1 MFVKKT
7 GCVSGGRKRRLLLM
21 KILITTDLY
30 TVKTNGVVTS
40 VNNLT
45 DGLRRKGHDVRI
57 LTLSDNAWS
66 YVQDD
71 VYYIGSFPLGKVY
84 PGVRGAFPH
93 RNHILN
99 ELIEW
104 CPDIIHSQCEFF
116 TFQFAKLISKRC
128 DAPIVHTYHTLYES
142 YVGYLGI
149 PEAANKKIVKLLSK
163 RRLKAAETIIAPS
176 QKTLS
181 VLKGYGM
188 DQDIEV
194 VPTGISIDQHLERY
208 SAEKKRELRR
218 AIGIR
223 EDAFVLIS
231 IGRLGKEKNIDELL
245 IGMSKVIDENPDVIL
260 LIVGDGP
267 DRKELERHVRN
278 LGLEN
283 NVDFTGAVPPKDVH
297 AYYQISDV
305 FVSAST
311 SETQGL
317 VFIEAAANGLP
328 FICHRDSCL
337 RGIIDENQNGF
348 CYETIEE
355 FQNAFAQC
363 LNCKG
368 FRENASEISRKNAL
382 KYGKQQF
389 ADRIEH
395 VYYSLVPQE
404 RRGMARDEI
413 IH

>member
-1 MFVKKT
+1 
-7 GCVSGGRKRRLLLM
+7 M

-40 VNNLT
+40 VINLT
-45 DGLRRKGHDVRI
+45 DELRKKGHDVRI
-57 LTLSDNAWS
+57 LTLSDKAWS

-71 VYYIGSFPLGKVY
+71 VYYVASFPLGKVY
-84 PGVRGAFPH
+84 PGVRGTLPH

-99 ELIEW
+99 ELIQW
-104 CPDIIHSQCEFF
+104 RPDIIHSQCEFF
-116 TFQFAKLISKRC
+116 SFQFAKIISKRC
-128 DAPIVHTYHTLYES
+128 RAPIVHTYHTLYES
-142 YVGYLGI
+142 YVGYLGL

-181 VLKGYGM
+181 VLQGYGM
-188 DQDIEV
+188 DQDIQV
-194 VPTGISIDQHLERY
+194 VPSGISIDQHLDRY
-208 SAEKKRELRR
+208 SEEKKNELRR

-223 EDAFVLIS
+223 EDAFVLVS
-231 IGRLGKEKNIDELL
+231 IGRLGKEKNVEELL
-245 IGMSKVIDENPDVIL
+245 IAMSKVVKEDPDAIL

-267 DRKELERHVRN
+267 DRKDLERMARN
-278 LGLEN
+278 LKLEK

-337 RGIIDENQNGF
+337 RGIVDENRNGF
-348 CYETIEE
+348 CYETMDE
-355 FQNAFAQC
+355 FQKAFTYC
-363 LNCKG
+363 VNGKG
-368 FRENASEISRKNAL
+368 FRENASEISRKNAM
-382 KYGKQQF
+382 KYSKQQF

-395 VYYSLVPQE
+395 VYYSLV
-404 RRGMARDEI
+404 R
-413 IH
+413 H